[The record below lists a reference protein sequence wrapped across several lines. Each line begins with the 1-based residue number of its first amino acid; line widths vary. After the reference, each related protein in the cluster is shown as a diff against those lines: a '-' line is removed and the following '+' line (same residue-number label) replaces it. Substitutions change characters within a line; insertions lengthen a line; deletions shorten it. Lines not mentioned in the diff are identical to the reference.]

1 MKAAF
6 DLEGLLAPLQGTAP
20 CGPDLEYDPAFLALQ
35 AAGAGK
41 PEQQFGDTVIPAAP
55 PDWAGVHAHALALAE
70 RTRDLRVAVWLVR
83 SGARLHGWAT
93 ALDGLR
99 LLQGLLER
107 HWAQVHPQLDP
118 SEGDDAATARLNAL
132 EPLVHDSE
140 GLADLRAAALTEAR
154 GGPRVR
160 DAELATG
167 AAEPL
172 AGESV
177 PHLAALHKALS
188 SQPDADRIAAQLQQG
203 QPAVQAIATAIEQA
217 LGPAQGPEFAPLLR
231 LMKPLATLGAQ
242 LLPDGTTS
250 HADAGAIP
258 AATGSVARLQAAS
271 PSAPASRDDIRR
283 TLQHACDWIEKN
295 EPASPAPLLIRRAE
309 RLIGK
314 SFLDIM
320 RDLVPD
326 GVREVEKLA
335 GPTGDPS

>member
-1 MKAAF
+1 MKVAL
-6 DLEGLLAPLQGTAP
+6 DLDGLLAPLQGSAP
-20 CGPDLEYDPAFLALQ
+20 CGSDLEYDPAFLALL

-41 PEQQFGDTVIPAAP
+41 PEQQFDDTVIPAIP
-55 PDWAGVHAHALALAE
+55 PDWATVHEHALALAH

-83 SGARLHGWAT
+83 SGARISGWAA

-107 HWAQVHPQLDP
+107 HWAEVHPQLDP

-132 EPLVHDSE
+132 EPLVHDTE
-140 GLADLRAAALTEAR
+140 GLADLRAAGLTEAR

-160 DAELATG
+160 DAELAIG
-167 AAEPL
+167 PAEPL
-172 AGESV
+172 AGESL
-177 PHLAALHKALS
+177 PNLAALQQGLS
-188 SQPDADRIAAQLQQG
+188 ARPDAAQIAAQLQQG
-203 QPAVQAIATAIEQA
+203 HPAVQAVAAAIEQA
-217 LGPAQGPEFAPLLR
+217 LGPAQGPDFAPLLR
-231 LMKPLATLGAQ
+231 LLKPLAALGAQ
-242 LLPDGTTS
+242 LLPGSTAAE
-250 HADAGAIP
+250 ADAIP
-258 AATGSVARLQAAS
+258 AATGSVARLQAAA
-271 PSAPASRDDIRR
+271 PGTPASREDIRR
-283 TLQHACDWIEKN
+283 MLQQACAWIEQN